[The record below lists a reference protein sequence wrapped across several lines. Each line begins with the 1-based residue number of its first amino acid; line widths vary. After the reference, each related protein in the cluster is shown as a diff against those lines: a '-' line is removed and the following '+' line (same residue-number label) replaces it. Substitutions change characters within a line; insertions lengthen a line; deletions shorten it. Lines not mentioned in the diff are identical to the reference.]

1 MICNGLA
8 YELLVYRKICEN
20 SLKYDPFSV
29 LRLCERLNR
38 NGVETRKW
46 IIIEETEHVKDFK
59 AVYSGEPV
67 VSAIEYVSIFG
78 GVFKVTDQI
87 RDKEYIL
94 DMNKG
99 LWITDSDSMP
109 INSYSVLSN
118 NFLCDYTDFPHIL
131 FADKGLYED
140 SIKK

>member
-1 MICNGLA
+1 MSLDYA
-8 YELLVYRKICEN
+8 LLVYREICEN
-20 SLKYDPFSV
+20 SLKYNPFSV
-29 LRLCERLNR
+29 LNLCGRLNR

-46 IIIEETEHVKDFK
+46 IIISERCSVKDFK

-87 RDKEYIL
+87 RDKEYVL

-99 LWITDSDSMP
+99 LLIGDSNSIP
-109 INSYSVLSN
+109 IKSYPVLSN
-118 NFLCDYTDFPHIL
+118 NFLCEYTDFPHIL
-131 FADKGLYED
+131 FSDKRLYED

>member
-1 MICNGLA
+1 MSLDYA
-8 YELLVYRKICEN
+8 LLVYRKICEN
-20 SLKYDPFSV
+20 SLKYNPFSV
-29 LRLCERLNR
+29 LNLCRRLNR

-46 IIIEETEHVKDFK
+46 IIIEETEHVKDFH

-67 VSAIEYVSIFG
+67 VSDIKYVSIFG

-87 RDKEYIL
+87 RDKEYVL

-99 LWITDSDSMP
+99 LLIEDS
-109 INSYSVLSN
+109 NSISIKSYPVLSN
-118 NFLCDYTDFPHIL
+118 NFLCEYTDFPHIL
-131 FADKGLYED
+131 FADKRLYED

>member
-1 MICNGLA
+1 MSLDYA
-8 YELLVYRKICEN
+8 LLVYREICEN
-20 SLKYDPFSV
+20 SLKYNPFSV
-29 LRLCERLNR
+29 LNLCGRLNR

-46 IIIEETEHVKDFK
+46 IIIRERCSVKDFK

-87 RDKEYIL
+87 RDKEYVL

-99 LWITDSDSMP
+99 LWIEDSNSIP
-109 INSYSVLSN
+109 IKSYPVLSN